1 MCLAI
6 PAKITAINGDMATID
21 MGGVSREA
29 SLMLLPEAGLGD
41 YVLVHAGFAIQAI
54 DEEEAQATL
63 RLFAEIEAAEGDA
76 TPGLAVPA

>member
-63 RLFAEIEAAEGDA
+63 RLFAEIEAAEGGA
-76 TPGLAVPA
+76 TPDLAVPA

>member
-6 PAKITAINGDMATID
+6 PAKITAINGDMAIID

-63 RLFAEIEAAEGDA
+63 RLFAEIEAAEGGA
-76 TPGLAVPA
+76 TPDLAVPA